1 MTKTEE
7 VKEVKEPK
15 IVPALYLG
23 ERSNAFGSIFQ
34 VFRISKSDTV
44 AFNRIRGVIFGQC
57 YGYDIANGKMKVRPD
72 TIESNMIPTEQEELE
87 FHSQKEII
95 KFIRLKKQ
103 KAMQLKKPHKDID
116 LAVDLLLPFT
126 QSMDSIT
133 LSRFVGYLEYR
144 LSKRKTKR

>member
-1 MTKTEE
+1 MTKT
-7 VKEVKEPK
+7 KEVKEPK

-23 ERSNAFGSIFQ
+23 ERSNAFDSIFQ
-34 VFRISKSDTV
+34 VFRISESDV
-44 AFNRIRGVIFGQC
+44 VSFNGIRGVFFGQC
-57 YGYDIANGKMKVRPD
+57 YGYDIANDTMKVRPD

-87 FHSQKEII
+87 FHSQKEIV

-116 LAVDLLLPFT
+116 LAVNLLLPFT
-126 QSMDSIT
+126 RSMDSIT
-133 LSRFVGYLEYR
+133 LSRFVEYLKYR